1 MALEVT
7 PSKKL
12 DAVVLGEELRYSLD
26 CTDEL
31 GSMTINYHTF
41 TILDSANTDVTST
54 MGGGTTQA
62 AGIIAFG
69 IKAAVLGTYAL
80 RFIVTCNEALP
91 DAVTPYEF
99 YVRLNVTVK
108 DF

>member
-1 MALEVT
+1 MALEIQ

-12 DAVVLGEELRYSLD
+12 EDLVLGEEVQYSLD
-26 CTDEL
+26 CTAEL
-31 GSMTINYHTF
+31 GTKTVNIHTY
-41 TILDSANTDVTST
+41 TILDSTGDDVTVA
-54 MGGGTTQA
+54 MGGGSTEA

-80 RFIVTCNEALP
+80 RFIVTCNESLP
-91 DAVTPYEF
+91 DTITPYEF

>member
-7 PSKKL
+7 PDKKL
-12 DAVVLGEELRYSLD
+12 DALVLGEEIRYALD

-31 GSMTINYHTF
+31 GSMTVDFHTY
-41 TILDSANTDVTST
+41 TILDAAGADVTVA
-54 MGGGTTQA
+54 MGGGSTEA

-91 DAVTPYEF
+91 DAITPYEF
-99 YVRLNVTVK
+99 YVRLNVTIK

>member
-1 MALEVT
+1 MALEIT

-12 DAVVLGEELRYSLD
+12 EALVLGEEVRYALD
-26 CTDEL
+26 CTEEL
-31 GSMTINYHTF
+31 GSMTVAVHTY
-41 TILDSANTDVTST
+41 TILDSLGADVTVA
-54 MGGGTTQA
+54 MGGGSLEA
-62 AGIIAFG
+62 DGIIAFG